1 MVCDGVVE
9 RITNKEVAKYVH
21 AKCKHVKDDPA
32 EVMRE
37 LLLYSLA
44 RGSTD
49 NQSAILVCFEDG
61 TGYSSSDTF
70 IAGPLSEYASDRRF
84 VSAYLKNAKAWGQN
98 AESLRAQIAEADR
111 TMPKDWRKVT
121 KPSEMGSPI
130 VPVLLFV
137 LLLAVVSYLVFRWES
152 QDDDRDFM

>member
-1 MVCDGVVE
+1 MGDRLLVVCDGVVE

-84 VSAYLKNAKAWGQN
+84 VTPTSRTPRLG
-98 AESLRAQIAEADR
+98 DR
-111 TMPKDWRKVT
+111 MPKVYVHKLP
-121 KPSEMGSPI
+121 KPIGRCQRTGGKLQSQARWALQSF
-130 VPVLLFV
+130 LFCC
-137 LLLAVVSYLVFRWES
+137 SCFYLRS
-152 QDDDRDFM
+152 CHT